1 MGVRNNDVLSGIN
14 AASKNGTYTPQQQT
28 APAPQQP
35 TGRPRSDTAFSSVIA
50 VPAQPAGQAS
60 SVQATSASAPAAAPA
75 AQASISQGSPVHPA
89 LLALMNETPE
99 DENKD
104 LANMRI
110 LEPTEDDGGSIQ
122 FASPKKHWWQRLR
135 KK

>member
-1 MGVRNNDVLSGIN
+1 M
-14 AASKNGTYTPQQQT
+14 
-28 APAPQQP
+28 
-35 TGRPRSDTAFSSVIA
+35 
-50 VPAQPAGQAS
+50 
-60 SVQATSASAPAAAPA
+60 
-75 AQASISQGSPVHPA
+75 HPA